1 MRMKNRS
8 IFFYKKLKFKEKEGN
23 VNEICLIE
31 RIEIMK
37 MNLRCEISIDQKF
50 IAKKKLSMKSKL

>member
-1 MRMKNRS
+1 M
-8 IFFYKKLKFKEKEGN
+8 KEKEEN

-37 MNLRCEISIDQKF
+37 MNFRCEISIDQKF
-50 IAKKKLSMKSKL
+50 IEKRSCL

>member
-1 MRMKNRS
+1 MNAENEKSR
-8 IFFYKKLKFKEKEGN
+8 IFFYKKLRSKEKEEN

-37 MNLRCEISIDQKF
+37 MNFRCEISINQKF
-50 IAKKKLSMKSKL
+50 IEKRSCL

>member
-1 MRMKNRS
+1 MNAENEK
-8 IFFYKKLKFKEKEGN
+8 IKVEFCFFKKLRSKETEEN

-37 MNLRCEISIDQKF
+37 MNFRCEISIDQKF
-50 IAKKKLSMKSKL
+50 IEKRSCL